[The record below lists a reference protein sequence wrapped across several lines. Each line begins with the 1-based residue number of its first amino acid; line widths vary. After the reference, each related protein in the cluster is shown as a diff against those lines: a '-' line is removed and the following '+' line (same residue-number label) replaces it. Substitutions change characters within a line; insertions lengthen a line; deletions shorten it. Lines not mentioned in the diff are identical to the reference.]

1 MGGATLLLAGLFSFT
16 SAQADPCQFDIQS
29 LALKA
34 GTVTRISGDGVIIS
48 DGTDIILPEALLPY
62 ARLNQILKVKGL
74 AGLKEKQFWA
84 VAVIL
89 PNDDA
94 VCPNVGDVRKG
105 AHPGSNVYDV
115 IIGGVRPTPP
125 L

>member
-1 MGGATLLLAGLFSFT
+1 MATELFFGTASF
-16 SAQADPCQFDIQS
+16 ADPCQFDLQT
-29 LALKA
+29 LALKS

-48 DGTDIILPEALLPY
+48 DGTDVILPEALLPY

-74 AGLKEKQFWA
+74 AGTKEKQFWA

-89 PNDDA
+89 ANDDA
-94 VCPNVGDVRKG
+94 VCPNVGDVRRG

>member
-1 MGGATLLLAGLFSFT
+1 MGLSALMAAGLLFDTTVF
-16 SAQADPCQFDIQS
+16 AAPCQFDVDT
-29 LALKA
+29 LALKT

-48 DGTDIILPEALLPY
+48 DGTDVILPEALLPY
-62 ARLNQILKVKGL
+62 ARLNQPLKVKGL
-74 AGLKEKQFWA
+74 AGIKEKQFWA
-84 VAVIL
+84 VAVLL